1 MACVMMLK
9 FLVVQTLQR
18 ATTILRLQKMT
29 APVIIVLVEEAAVRI
44 R

>member
-29 APVIIVLVEEAAVRI
+29 VPVIIVLVEEEEVLI

>member
-29 APVIIVLVEEAAVRI
+29 APVIIVLVEEEEVLI

>member
-9 FLVVQTLQR
+9 FLVVQTL
-18 ATTILRLQKMT
+18 RLAITVPRRQKMT
-29 APVIIVLVEEAAVRI
+29 VPVIIVLVEEEAVRI